1 MMADDDRDTL
11 AAEYVLGTL
20 DPDQRV
26 EAQAMIARD
35 PAFAALVRQWERRL
49 GELNAMVGAV
59 EPPAAIWPRIK
70 SALVGV
76 EPSGQFR
83 LPIADTRAPAR
94 ERAQIVSLTRRMRRW
109 RDVSILTGALAA
121 VLAAL
126 IVLDVMNPDYL
137 PEALRR
143 KPQVVEKT
151 VEVVRTV
158 EVPAKAPSRFV
169 AVLQKDA
176 TSPAF
181 LLTVDVESR
190 TLTVRTVAADQQ
202 PGKSYELWLV
212 SDRFPA
218 PRSLGLVGTQEFTV
232 RPALAAYDP
241 DTINRATYAVSLE
254 PEGGSPTGEPT
265 GPVLFAG
272 KLVEATP

>member
-1 MMADDDRDTL
+1 MMVDDDRDAL

-35 PAFAALVRQWERRL
+35 PSFAALVRAWERRL

-83 LPIADTRAPAR
+83 LPIADTRTPVR
-94 ERAQIVSLTRRMRRW
+94 ERAQVVSLTRRMRRW

-126 IVLDVMNPDYL
+126 VVLDMTNPDYL
-137 PEALRR
+137 PEPLRR
-143 KPQVVEKT
+143 KPQT

-176 TSPAF
+176 ASPAF

-212 SDRFPA
+212 SDRFPV
-218 PRSLGLVGTQEFTV
+218 PRSLGLVGAQEFTV
-232 RPALAAYDP
+232 RPALAAYDR
-241 DTINRATYAVSLE
+241 DTINSATYAVSLE
-254 PEGGSPTGEPT
+254 PEGGSPSGVPT

-272 KLVEATP
+272 KLVEVTP